1 MLTFIFPSLCKGTGG
16 GTRYVPLKATFT
28 QKDKPVKK
36 KRKRKR
42 ELTKQEE
49 TVDVVLSQFNVRACC
64 HVSERPIS
72 LEAGKRDFSLP
83 TFCSRYLMW
92 NRLPVM

>member
-1 MLTFIFPSLCKGTGG
+1 MFHLRQHLLRKTSL
-16 GTRYVPLKATFT
+16 L
-28 QKDKPVKK
+28 K
-36 KRKRKR
+36 KRKKRKR

>member
-1 MLTFIFPSLCKGTGG
+1 MFHLRQHLLRKTSL
-16 GTRYVPLKATFT
+16 L
-28 QKDKPVKK
+28 K
-36 KRKRKR
+36 KRKKRKR
-42 ELTKQEE
+42 ELTKQDE